1 MRKPKIFTVSRA
13 RALVGNML
21 GNLFSKYSSEKLGA
35 MVQRMEESF
44 AKYEADKEDGLPDS
58 VRISKPP
65 PKAN

>member
-21 GNLFSKYSSEKLGA
+21 GNQFSEYSSEKLGA

-44 AKYEADKEDGLPDS
+44 AKYEADKEDGLPDY